1 MDQVEVDVADVPP
14 WLWGPGEMDIW
25 SFGEKKQLTVEA
37 RLLTKNN
44 LSLKL
49 KSETSSSL
57 CIGATF
63 LGFPAQTLLMICV
76 LTWIL
81 FTAVVNALKGTVF
94 GNKCLVTMFRDLDHR
109 LWSSWWFDSFKL
121 SFFEQ
126 IYELLAKWS
135 ETFFFLNNKLWSI
148 CRLWVTVAGTL
159 LRHRSWSLHRII
171 VEQSCVLF
179 PPCIWTGAHRPM
191 AAHASCDIISKLASL
206 PSYGE
211 PRLTHVI
218 LWTNRLATTICK
230 H

>member
-1 MDQVEVDVADVPP
+1 MLLNCCLQPRRAVSVAMETKFFLFFFMCILKILFHNSLYCISCGCEFVLVQDFLHFSHYVVFIVKSILPVYILVHWP
-14 WLWGPGEMDIW
+14 YVRNGRSQSRRRWCATVALRPGEMDIW
-25 SFGEKKQLTVEA
+25 SLGEKKKITVEA

-135 ETFFFLNNKLWSI
+135 ET
-148 CRLWVTVAGTL
+148 
-159 LRHRSWSLHRII
+159 
-171 VEQSCVLF
+171 
-179 PPCIWTGAHRPM
+179 
-191 AAHASCDIISKLASL
+191 
-206 PSYGE
+206 
-211 PRLTHVI
+211 
-218 LWTNRLATTICK
+218 
-230 H
+230 